1 MNDATSR
8 GSPRRRSLSSGL
20 AGLVLGGLLGVA
32 LLVTGGVAV
41 AHRLAW
47 TGDRDPGAL
56 IEAAHVPPLLT
67 AAGDSAQLRY
77 DIYCA
82 APGADPESG
91 APCDAGGTVYV
102 RSGGSGAF
110 RALPL
115 RLDAH
120 APEGRYVADVSPE
133 IATSRTG
140 FSYYAVVRNNASG
153 AETTIPA
160 GGAAAPQRS
169 MPLGQPVSVSLG
181 THVFGRVHVSDA
193 RVASASWG
201 DGEASVGL
209 EGGPQETPIGASS
222 FDVDTT
228 GTVTV
233 LDEAHRRLLR
243 FTHGGGSPVAVP
255 VAVHGTI
262 ADLAVASDGTSY
274 VLETAG
280 QPAGETPLVRS
291 FAPDGS
297 PKGAWHTAEPTV
309 SALRMGPNGPV
320 ALGYPASQWMP
331 VALGGT
337 TLDRQGQLQ
346 RASAGRPLPGGG
358 DMVVLRDGNEVRV
371 AEVGRSG
378 VQRSWRISSQTPVA
392 EVQLAQP
399 IGNLLALVL
408 RVYTDTRDEFVV
420 LLLDGHGIA
429 RQFSIDSADWAET
442 APLSRFRFVGTS
454 LYQLGST
461 PAGMFVDRFDLGVS
475 Q

>member
-8 GSPRRRSLSSGL
+8 GSPWRPSLSSGL

-32 LLVTGGVAV
+32 LLVTGGVAL
-41 AHRLAW
+41 AHRLES
-47 TGDRDPGAL
+47 TGERDPGAL

-67 AAGDSAQLRY
+67 AAGDSSQLRY

-82 APGADPESG
+82 AAGADPESG

-110 RALPL
+110 QAIPL
-115 RLDAH
+115 RLDPH
-120 APEGRYVADVSPE
+120 ASEGRYVADVPPE
-133 IATSRTG
+133 IATSRAG

-153 AETTIPA
+153 AETTIPD
-160 GGAAAPQRS
+160 GGPSAPQRS

-181 THVFGRVHVSDA
+181 THVFGHVRVSDA

-243 FTHGGGSPVAVP
+243 FTHGGGRPIAVP

-274 VLETAG
+274 VLESAG
-280 QPAGETPLVRS
+280 QPAGEAPLVRS

-320 ALGYPASQWMP
+320 ALGYPATQWMP
-331 VALGGT
+331 VVLGGT
-337 TLDRQGQLQ
+337 ALDRQGQLQ

-358 DMVVLRDGNEVRV
+358 DMVVLLHGNEVRV

-442 APLSRFRFVGTS
+442 APLSRFRLVETS